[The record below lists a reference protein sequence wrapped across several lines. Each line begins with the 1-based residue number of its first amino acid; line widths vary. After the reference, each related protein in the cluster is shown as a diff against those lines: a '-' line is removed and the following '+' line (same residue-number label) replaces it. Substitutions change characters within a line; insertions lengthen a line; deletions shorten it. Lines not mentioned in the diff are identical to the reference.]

1 MAFEATVIT
10 LILLLG
16 LWLFYRQSMLETRSE
31 AKQNDGNASNTAQ
44 SSYKRS
50 TWLERVPKIF
60 TQPHLVPD
68 RLSENPEYRSEAG
81 FTKASK
87 SATSAVSARAQTNNV
102 EIGADNTDSVIVARN
117 DSADLVAHNDKS
129 DLDARNNNSN
139 LNARKDSSDL
149 VARNDSAGHDARNNN
164 SDLVARNDN
173 SDLDARNDSADLD
186 ARNDNSDLVA
196 RNDSADLDD
205 SLSSNNNQ
213 TGLKSEDNDATVL
226 GRSVPSTA
234 PFIQDQELAKN
245 EGYIRGS
252 SSANLRNNSIPTGT
266 ATTADF
272 TESPSGSKS
281 AFEHGKDAHD
291 ANQQNA
297 DDGRLQE
304 NLANNAEADKTSQ
317 ELRRTQSELL
327 GVKQQRDR
335 YVEQIKSLKEQSQ
348 PKQSRENQSQHALD
362 NSPSVGKEPGSA
374 GILAYLD
381 TSPQAQNAS
390 AGSKIK
396 ADEKQSGRVKQMF
409 VRPDEQDDLKLIKGI
424 GKVMEKTLHDLG
436 ITTFKQLASFQP
448 SDVQRVSDA
457 LTVFPGRIERD
468 NWVGQAKE
476 FYQASLSIVG
486 TEN

>member
-1 MAFEATVIT
+1 MCI
-10 LILLLG
+10 
-16 LWLFYRQSMLETRSE
+16 RDS
-31 AKQNDGNASNTAQ
+31 NDS
-44 SSYKRS
+44 
-50 TWLERVPKIF
+50 
-60 TQPHLVPD
+60 
-68 RLSENPEYRSEAG
+68 AG
-81 FTKASK
+81 
-87 SATSAVSARAQTNNV
+87 R
-102 EIGADNTDSVIVARN
+102 DARN
-117 DSADLVAHNDKS
+117 DSADLD
-129 DLDARNNNSN
+129 
-139 LNARKDSSDL
+139 
-149 VARNDSAGHDARNNN
+149 ARNDSAGRDARNDS

-173 SDLDARNDSADLD
+173 SDLNARNYSAGLDARNDNSDLVARNDNADLDARNDSSDLVARNDNSDHGARNYSAGLDARNYSAGLD

-348 PKQSRENQSQHALD
+348 PKQSRESQSQYAVD
-362 NSPSVGKEPGSA
+362 NSPSVGKESGSA

-381 TSPQAQNAS
+381 TGSKAQNAS